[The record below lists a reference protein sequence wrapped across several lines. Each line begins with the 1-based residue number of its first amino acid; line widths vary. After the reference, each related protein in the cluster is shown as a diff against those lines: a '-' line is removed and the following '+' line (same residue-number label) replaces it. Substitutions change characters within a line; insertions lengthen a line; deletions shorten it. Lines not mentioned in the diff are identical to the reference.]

1 MQIIRHMP
9 FSLTDSD
16 VAILKGLLKD
26 GRKSFRQISRET
38 GISTPTVKA
47 RFDRLVNIGFIK
59 SISPILDFKKIDYND
74 NLVIDNMSTKNKREL
89 ENNIKKGIGIQLK
102 CDFCRGPISGKTQ
115 VLKFANFERFFCCTE
130 CRSAYK
136 KKYSGRIEALVK
148 THTNNIKS

>member
-1 MQIIRHMP
+1 MP

-26 GRKSFRQISRET
+26 GRKSFRQISRDT

-59 SISPILDFKKIDYND
+59 SVSPILDFKKVDYSD
-74 NLVIDNMSTKNKREL
+74 NLATNNIILKSIQNKNEESKNK
-89 ENNIKKGIGIQLK
+89 IKKGMVIQLK
-102 CDFCRGPISGKTQ
+102 CDFCRGPISGKTH
-115 VLKFANFERFFCCTE
+115 VLKFANLERFFCCTE

-136 KKYSGRIEALVK
+136 KKYSGRIEALMK
-148 THTNNIKS
+148 SPTNNIKS

>member
-1 MQIIRHMP
+1 M
-9 FSLTDSD
+9 
-16 VAILKGLLKD
+16 LKD

-38 GISTPTVKA
+38 GISTPTVNA

-59 SISPILDFKKIDYND
+59 SVSPILDFKKIVYSD
-74 NLVIDNMSTKNKREL
+74 NLAINNIMLQTIKNKE
-89 ENNIKKGIGIQLK
+89 EESVNNIKKWIGIQLK

-136 KKYSGRIEALVK
+136 KKYSGRIEALMERH
-148 THTNNIKS
+148 THNNIIS